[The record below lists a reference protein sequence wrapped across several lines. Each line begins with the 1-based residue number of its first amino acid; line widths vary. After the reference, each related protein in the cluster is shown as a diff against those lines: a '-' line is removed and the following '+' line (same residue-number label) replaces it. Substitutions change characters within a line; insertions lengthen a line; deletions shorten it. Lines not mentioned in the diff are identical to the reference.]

1 MSKTIHPG
9 AFVQLTTGPY
19 KAVLWG
25 DEVNIPAFM
34 VERIE
39 GETVHCY
46 YPPYSFEW
54 PASDLVVV
62 DRPAEYGR
70 WVHGSLPDQENGGS
84 AAFSRRLREAGT
96 VLDYAPDLVDQVTAG
111 DLALDAALQQAV
123 RRQTLAQV
131 SDFRHLLFGRKQPC
145 RGEPLQSARS
155 PWLTFPPQIRL

>member
-1 MSKTIHPG
+1 MTKTIHPG

-54 PASDLVVV
+54 PASDLVGV
-62 DRPAEYGR
+62 DRPAEYGSNHDD
-70 WVHGSLPDQENGGS
+70 WIS
-84 AAFSRRLREAGT
+84 EARFT
-96 VLDYAPDLVDQVTAG
+96 FTYATEYESEYND
-111 DLALDAALQQAV
+111 
-123 RRQTLAQV
+123 
-131 SDFRHLLFGRKQPC
+131 
-145 RGEPLQSARS
+145 E
-155 PWLTFPPQIRL
+155 